1 MPTCLLYKFPLVMAY
16 KTLAM
21 AKQDQKHH
29 QTPTFSAKSHPPL
42 SE

>member
-21 AKQDQKHH
+21 AKRVQKHH
-29 QTPTFSAKSHPPL
+29 QTPTISGKFTPTTL
-42 SE
+42 